1 MCLMLLRVGTLIRR
15 PRRSSTLVS
24 LSTGLL
30 NASAATFTNATYW
43 SASTTTLTG
52 SQGDPNSGSTGC
64 LMTEDAAGTHTYG
77 INAAAGAI
85 VTITGGAAVTGG
97 VWAKK
102 GTCLFLRLILSSG
115 DFSVGAVGWFNLN
128 AGTKTSTATFAG
140 SPTSVTGAISAAA
153 SAGFYFCSVSAI
165 LASSTDAKIT
175 VRMSNADADDN
186 DTGTKTMTVA
196 GPRITQP

>member
-1 MCLMLLRVGTLIRR
+1 MRLMLLRVGTMLRR
-15 PRRSSTLVS
+15 PRRSSSLVS

-30 NASAATFTNATYW
+30 NASAATFTNGTYW
-43 SASTTTLTG
+43 SASTSTLTG
-52 SQGDPNSGSTGC
+52 SQGDPNGGSTGC
-64 LMTEDAAGTHTYG
+64 LITEDAAGTHTYG
-77 INAAAGAI
+77 ITAASGAI

-140 SPTSVTGAISAAA
+140 APTSVTGAISAAA
-153 SAGFYFCSVSAI
+153 AGFYFCSLSAI